1 MFDFRRG
8 RPLREVAR
16 TFLLMTT
23 IVVAAPASAVRADD
37 TSEQIQS
44 LRREVETLR
53 KRDEENRARM
63 AEMERLLRDVLEAR
77 GAAAAPGAANAVPG
91 DTRPAGPAADPAAS
105 ASTATGADSPE
116 AALDR
121 ALADSA
127 PVAVPA
133 TGDRAPAPSA
143 GTPASPSAPTVM
155 AGTGARRGDVASATI
170 GGGAA
175 QARLID
181 IAFSTLVAAGGSSVG
196 DHALGDLEGGA
207 HDPNRNG
214 FTLQQGE
221 LSLTGAVDPY
231 FSGEAHIVA
240 TPDGVELEEA
250 FLTTSAL
257 PLGLQVEAGYSLT
270 EFGLLNPT
278 HAHAWDWLDQP
289 VVNTRM
295 FGGEGLRSPGAR
307 LAWLIPVPFFAELH
321 AGVQNANEGDF
332 TASFMA
338 TEGIGG
344 RPAVERDV
352 RGFDDLLWLVRANA
366 AWDLTGESA
375 LLLGAS
381 GLYGPNQTGSDGET
395 WIYGVD
401 AKVRWRPASSF
412 RGWPFVLWQTEA
424 IGRSYHAD
432 GFVAGTEIGGGDD
445 GHGHGHD
452 EEEED
457 EEPEFP
463 NDLASDTLEDYGF
476 YSQLL
481 VGFRYGWAAGF
492 RAEYVTGS
500 GAGIAGGV
508 PDTRA
513 NDPLRDDRLRLA
525 PLLVWHPTEF
535 SRLRLQY
542 NYDDADHL
550 AGGDAHTVWLGAEI
564 LYGKHAAHKY

>member
-1 MFDFRRG
+1 MFDFRCG

-16 TFLLMTT
+16 AFLLTT
-23 IVVAAPASAVRADD
+23 MVVAAPASAVRADD
-37 TSEQIQS
+37 TEEQIRS

-77 GAAAAPGAANAVPG
+77 GAAAAPETAQATPDDVAPADAAVAPAPTAAAG
-91 DTRPAGPAADPAAS
+91 DA
-105 ASTATGADSPE
+105 E
-116 AALDR
+116 ARARALDR
-121 ALADSA
+121 ALAESA
-127 PVAVPA
+127 PGAPPA
-133 TGDRAPAPSA
+133 TAPAASGNA
-143 GTPASPSAPTVM
+143 PASPSSPTVM
-155 AGTGARRGDVASATI
+155 AAAGGARGDLASATL

-207 HDPNRNG
+207 HDPNQNG

-231 FSGEAHIVA
+231 FSGEAHLIA

-307 LAWLIPVPFFAELH
+307 IAWLVPLPFFAELH
-321 AGVQNANEGDF
+321 AGVQNANEGEL
-332 TASFMA
+332 TTSFMA
-338 TEGIGG
+338 TEGVGG

-352 RGFDDLLWLVRANA
+352 RGFDDMLWLVRANA
-366 AWDLTGESA
+366 SWDLTDESA
-375 LLLGAS
+375 LLLGAT

-395 WIYGVD
+395 WIYGID
-401 AKVRWRPASSF
+401 AKVRWRPASNF

-432 GFVAGTEIGGGDD
+432 GFAAGTDIGGGEDD
-445 GHGHGHD
+445 HGHGHD
-452 EEEED
+452 EDEGEEE
-457 EEPEFP
+457 EESEFP
-463 NDLASDTLEDYGF
+463 NDLASGTLHDYGF

-492 RAEYVTGS
+492 RAEYATGS
-500 GAGIAGGV
+500 GASIADGS
-508 PDTRA
+508 PDARA